1 MALISKSKIEEATAR
16 LVKAYQPE
24 AIYLFGSYAWG
35 EPNEDSDVDF
45 MVILNDDAEMAWD
58 AFRIGV
64 YALYYANVDFP
75 TDILVDKKHS
85 FESRSQHP
93 SSLEFQIKN
102 NGVNLYRAT
111 SRLALEV

>member
-1 MALISKSKIEEATAR
+1 MALISQSKIEEATAR

-45 MVILNDDAEMAWD
+45 MVILKDDAEMAWD

-64 YALYYANVDFP
+64 FALYYANIDFP

-85 FESRSQHP
+85 FEHRSIHP
-93 SSLEFQIKN
+93 SSLEFKIKKD
-102 NGVNLYRAT
+102 GVNLYRAT

>member
-16 LVKAYQPE
+16 LVTAYQPE

-45 MVILNDDAEMAWD
+45 MVVLNDDAEMAWD

-64 YALYYANVDFP
+64 YAMWYGNIDFP
-75 TDILVDKKHS
+75 TDILVDKRNS
-85 FESRSQHP
+85 FETRSIHP
-93 SSLEFQIKN
+93 SSLEFKIKKD
-102 NGVNLYRAT
+102 GITVYRA
-111 SRLALEV
+111 A

>member
-1 MALISKSKIEEATAR
+1 MALISKSKIAEATAR
-16 LVKAYQPE
+16 LVTAYQPE

-45 MVILNDDAEMAWD
+45 FIVLKDDAEMAWD

-64 YALYYANVDFP
+64 FALYYANIDFP
-75 TDILVDKKHS
+75 KDILVDKKYS
-85 FESRSQHP
+85 FDRRSEHP
-93 SSLEFQIKN
+93 SSLEFKIKN